1 MISFR
6 ERLMVLD
13 YIKKARSREREPSLE
28 SDENYC
34 LFQSERYYDEAYL
47 MSPRTWNSLTKKHC
61 RQISGKENDM
71 SASVLEEPRAGADDY
86 IPSYVPI
93 ELLRKKIEH
102 LVAYGEHL
110 SCLDKVKH
118 STE

>member
-1 MISFR
+1 
-6 ERLMVLD
+6 
-13 YIKKARSREREPSLE
+13 
-28 SDENYC
+28 
-34 LFQSERYYDEAYL
+34 
-47 MSPRTWNSLTKKHC
+47 
-61 RQISGKENDM
+61 M